1 MLAPLSIQLHDL
13 VQKAQLCKACQH
25 MVILDMEK
33 QFWDEI
39 MAQPLLQELVEIKNS
54 LSTWTVCVAI
64 LEGMLTSIF
73 SALKASLSYHH
84 NQLGHPGKW
93 TQLLGWNSLR
103 PNGHQWSAWIHESLR
118 NLWYGLHDIVQIEY
132 ITRCWCHFVGM
143 SSKICFL
150 EHTKGG
156 HIWSSQVSCPL

>member
-25 MVILDMEK
+25 IVILDMEK

-73 SALKASLSYHH
+73 SALKASLFYHH
-84 NQLGHPGKW
+84 NQLGHPGK
-93 TQLLGWNSLR
+93 
-103 PNGHQWSAWIHESLR
+103 
-118 NLWYGLHDIVQIEY
+118 
-132 ITRCWCHFVGM
+132 
-143 SSKICFL
+143 
-150 EHTKGG
+150 
-156 HIWSSQVSCPL
+156 